1 MYLKI
6 THDIE
11 NHVFSTKIT
20 IDSLGTET
28 LSEDEEREILRDF
41 PSKVTYRNLTFSKN
55 VKLVGSALEVT
66 DDLVS
71 DSVVK
76 VTLPV
81 LSNKEILLDKDFEAL
96 YKIDTAK
103 IPQSALDSNVLTT
116 KELVAQAYC
125 VVFDEVVVKDIA
137 AIMEDIRSK
146 APTFTKET
154 ILNV

>member
-1 MYLKI
+1 MYLKVS
-6 THDIE
+6 HDIE
-11 NHVFSTKIT
+11 NNVFLTKIT

-55 VKLVGSALEVT
+55 VKLVGLSLEIT

-103 IPQSALDSNVLTT
+103 IPQSAIDSNVLTT

-125 VVFDEVVVKDIA
+125 IVFDAVVIDSIKT
-137 AIMEDIRSK
+137 IMEDIRSK
-146 APTFTKET
+146 APTFTNET
-154 ILNV
+154 IINV